1 MDDLKRMNIIFA
13 INLPYPQ
20 GMAGTARVKLFA
32 EYIARN
38 HSTSVLVTN
47 QVNGENPSQ
56 GTFNDVFYT
65 LLVPSGTPRI
75 LKLAFHPFFSFIRLF
90 QLKRRDKKNVIC
102 IYGNIDLY
110 FFPILISAKLLGYK
124 VLQDIVEDQ
133 SLKSEEFSLLT
144 RLNIGFA
151 VLFEPLFIRWVHGVI
166 VISSQIE
173 EKIQSIN
180 SSMPRLLIPVSAMNL
195 FIDFP
200 SDKKKSDLINIF
212 YCGSFGVKDG
222 VELLVDA
229 FVRSQK
235 VHPNLRL
242 TLVGTPSND
251 ALEKMQII
259 QNNTINITGYLNDDD
274 YWKCLYSSDI
284 LCMTRINSPYA
295 NAGFPFKLGEYL
307 ATGKPV
313 LATNVG
319 DVTKYLEHQKDAII
333 IKPSCIDAIEEG
345 INYLVSH
352 PETHQLIGQNGLEKA
367 KQFFNPEIN
376 SKMFEQFAQK
386 I

>member
-1 MDDLKRMNIIFA
+1 MADLKRMNIIFA
-13 INLPYPQ
+13 INIPYPL

-32 EYIARN
+32 NYIARN
-38 HSTSVLVTN
+38 HITSVLVTN
-47 QVNGENPSQ
+47 QANGENQDQ
-56 GTFNDVFYT
+56 GIINNVFYS
-65 LLVPSGTPRI
+65 LLVPSWTPIYLR
-75 LKLAFHPFFSFIRLF
+75 LALYPFFSFIRLF
-90 QLKRRDKKNVIC
+90 QLKRHDKKNVIC

-110 FFPILISAKLLGYK
+110 FLPILIAARFLGYK
-124 VLQDIVEDQ
+124 VIQDIVEDQ

-151 VLFEPLFIRWVHGVI
+151 VLFEPLFMRWLHGVI

-180 SSMPRLLIPVSAMNL
+180 SSIPKLLIPVSATNL
-195 FIDFP
+195 SFNFL
-200 SDKKKSDLINIF
+200 SDKEKSDLITIF

-222 VELLVDA
+222 VELLLEA

-251 ALEKMQII
+251 VLKKIQII

-284 LCMTRINSPYA
+284 LCMTRIDSPYA